1 MAIKYAVKCLPDIVD
16 PNEMQN
22 KQAISLFIEVT
33 KMGLKI
39 SSPDKNPGLE
49 RTGTFNNELFKR
61 ISDQSSSDT
70 FVIPFDAIEDIYY
83 SPFQSMEGTD
93 YLAGIPNQ
101 PGYHG
106 NINLEEPNNNIL
118 IGLVYTNKGKKR
130 KIDLKIIV
138 ENAKGEEHPSG
149 AIALYNEISMAV
161 LFNNQKTQ
169 DPVGQKSVR
178 SENGKQLEEGQIV
191 DDHKQA
197 IGAVEEITFRKPAN
211 QNKNSSWVNTVLFIG
226 FLLVYS
232 LLAGYAFSWL
242 FSTITQNPLDEVLPI
257 CFWFGPLTALYFA
270 FQRFVLG
277 KMVETSFPYSDRDVL
292 TDQINLA
299 CEKLNYSL
307 TSKKDDR
314 VIWTTKISGL
324 AAINLDS
331 ISVQMKEGT
340 ATITGQIA
348 LLQRVLADLGI
359 VVKSTSSKM
368 INANEVDKPPVLQP
382 TGKED
387 RPGYF
392 NVPAEST
399 SGKVSQA
406 PNGQTS
412 NLDPFTPSPT
422 NKKPGKTPK
431 KSLAIV
437 IIGVGV
443 VGIIIGAILIAG
455 NLRDKAQPAPIAE
468 VQGSTL
474 TDTFIPSVTSTTGFI
489 TETNVMAFYDFS
501 VDNGEWPTIDTTME
515 CGNERL
521 RTVDGVLEWTIL
533 DNDRSCF
540 WSEYPFSDLTLTAFD
555 VSVEAQRVYGA
566 NTDDFGLIFV
576 TDEGYSYD
584 IILSDFSHTFSIW
597 MCDPLG
603 WQEVVPTTYNSAII
617 SGGVNL
623 IRAVSDGE
631 TTTFF
636 VNEYELATIDVNG
649 VSPVYFGVTADVY
662 VPGSEMQLRFDNF
675 RISSVTSV
683 EVSENTPETIAQ
695 STESTKP
702 ENTVVEGLPIDPAHV
717 SGRVYIP
724 MQDRGWNTTVELYDP
739 NGDMVD
745 TFPTDQNGNFDI
757 TISTSGTYRLV
768 VWLYRDSVYLLENCQ
783 NATLNDANWEFDY
796 DGSFDVNTGLHINYL
811 YYYSPEF
818 TLSGGETLEYTLELP
833 CP

>member
-1 MAIKYAVKCLPDIVD
+1 MAIEYTVKCLPDIAD

-22 KQAISLFIEVT
+22 KQAISLLIEVT

-39 SSPDKNPGLE
+39 SSPDKNPGLK
-49 RTGTFNNELFKR
+49 RTSTFNNELFKQ
-61 ISDQSSSDT
+61 ISYQPSSDT

-83 SPFQSMEGTD
+83 FPFHSVEGTD
-93 YLAGIPNQ
+93 FLARIPNQ

-106 NINLEEPNNNIL
+106 NINLEEPNHNVL
-118 IGLVYTNKGKKR
+118 IGLVYNNKDRKR

-138 ENAKGEEHPSG
+138 VNAAGNENSSG
-149 AIALYNEISMAV
+149 SIALYNEISMAV
-161 LFNNQKTQ
+161 LFNNKETHN
-169 DPVGQKSVR
+169 PVGQTSVR
-178 SENGKQLEEGQIV
+178 SENVKPIEQGQIL
-191 DDHKQA
+191 DAHKQA
-197 IGAVEEITFRKPAN
+197 IGAVNEITFRKPAN
-211 QNKNSSWVNTVLFIG
+211 QNKNSRWVNTVLFIG

-232 LLAGYAFSWL
+232 LLAGYGFSWL
-242 FSTITQNPLDEVLPI
+242 FSTIVQDPLDEVLPI

-277 KMVETSFPYSDRDVL
+277 KLVETSFPYSDRDVL

-307 TSKKDDR
+307 TSNKDES
-314 VIWTTKISGL
+314 VIWSTKNSGL
-324 AAINLDS
+324 AAINLEP

-340 ATITGQIA
+340 ATVTGQIA
-348 LLQRVLADLGI
+348 LLHRVLADLGI
-359 VVKSTSSKM
+359 AVKSTPSKM
-368 INANEVDKPPVLQP
+368 IEADEVDNLPVLQP
-382 TGKED
+382 TEKGD
-387 RPGYF
+387 RPAYF
-392 NVPAEST
+392 NVPAGST
-399 SGKVSQA
+399 SSTLSQA
-406 PNGQTS
+406 PNGQ
-412 NLDPFTPSPT
+412 PSTLGPLPPSLT
-422 NKKPGKTPK
+422 NKKPGKNPK
-431 KSLAIV
+431 KGLAIV

-443 VGIIIGAILIAG
+443 IGMIIGAILIAG
-455 NLRDKAQPAPIAE
+455 NLRDKAQPAPIVE

-474 TDTFIPSVTSTTGFI
+474 TDTFIPSVTSTAAFI
-489 TETNVMAFYDFS
+489 SETNVMAFYDFS
-501 VDNGEWPTIDTTME
+501 VDNGEWPTIDTTMD

-540 WSEYPFSDLTLTAFD
+540 WSEYPFSDLSLTAFD

-566 NTDDFGLIFV
+566 NTDDYGLIFI

-584 IILSDFSHTFSIW
+584 IILSDFSHTFSVW
-597 MCDPLG
+597 MCDPSG
-603 WQEVVPTTYNSAII
+603 WQELVPTTYNSAII

-623 IRAVSDGE
+623 IRAVSNGE
-631 TTTFF
+631 STTFF
-636 VNEYELATIDVNG
+636 VNEFELATIDVNG
-649 VSPVYFGVTADVY
+649 ISPVYFGVTADVY

-695 STESTKP
+695 NTESTKP
-702 ENTVVEGLPIDPAHV
+702 ENIVVEGLPIDPAHV

-724 MQDRGWNTTVELYDP
+724 MQDRGWNTSVELYDP

-745 TFPTDQNGNFDI
+745 SFPTDQNGNFDI

-768 VWLYRDSVYLLENCQ
+768 VWLYRDSVFLLENCQ

-818 TLSGGETLEYTLELP
+818 TLNGGEMLEYTLELP